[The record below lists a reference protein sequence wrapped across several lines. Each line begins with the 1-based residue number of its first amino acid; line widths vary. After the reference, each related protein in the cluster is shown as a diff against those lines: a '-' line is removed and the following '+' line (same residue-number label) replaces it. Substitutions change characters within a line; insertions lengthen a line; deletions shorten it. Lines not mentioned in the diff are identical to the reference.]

1 MQEWSMQESR
11 LTTILNGFGVSLGDG
26 IIGLQALAAARE
38 TGALTGRVVL
48 GRTEP
53 PAKPLVPQLYR
64 LADEFAEVLPMAEAP
79 LAGRVIDIRDFAF
92 DPGFARVSMID
103 FFLTRLEIEPDTIP
117 AALKRNRWLRSCAGA
132 LPPLGL
138 PADYFLLCPA
148 ASIALRDMPEPIQA
162 AIVSR
167 LTARGCPPIVTQGAA
182 LPGTVQA
189 PAVTTIQALCALV
202 ASSSA
207 VISTDTAMVH
217 LADAFDRP
225 CLALF
230 TTHRPEWRV
239 RDYPLCTP
247 LYLRV
252 PALPE
257 SLEFPRTEADLQAAR
272 AAWFPEGPD
281 LAWVNRAVDQFL
293 DGVAAPGA

>member
-1 MQEWSMQESR
+1 MQESR
-11 LTTILNGFGVSLGDG
+11 LTTVMNGFGISLGDG

-38 TGALTGRVVL
+38 TGALTGRVIL

-64 LADEFAEVLPMAEAP
+64 LAEDFAEVLPMAEVP
-79 LAGRVIDIRDFAF
+79 RAGRVIDIRDFAF
-92 DPGFARVSMID
+92 DPRFACVAMID
-103 FFLTRLEIEPDTIP
+103 FFLDRLEIAPETIP

-138 PADYFLLCPA
+138 PPDYLLLCPA
-148 ASIALRDMPEPIQA
+148 ASIALRDMPEPVQA

-167 LTARGCPPIVTQGAA
+167 LAARGCAPVVTQGTAI
-182 LPGTVQA
+182 PGTVKA

-202 ASSSA
+202 ANASA

-225 CLALF
+225 CLAFF

-239 RDYPLCTP
+239 RDYPLCTALHLP
-247 LYLRV
+247 V

-257 SLEFPRTEADLQAAR
+257 SIEFPRSAADLEAVR
-272 AAWFPEGPD
+272 AAWFPDGPE
-281 LAWVNRAVDQFL
+281 LAWLDPALDQFL
-293 DGVAAPGA
+293 AVRATAGA

>member
-1 MQEWSMQESR
+1 MQESR
-11 LTTILNGFGVSLGDG
+11 LTTILNGFGISLGDG

-79 LAGRVIDIRDFAF
+79 RAGRVIDIRDFAF
-92 DPGFARVSMID
+92 DPRFACVSMID
-103 FFLTRLEIEPDTIP
+103 FFLARLEIKPETIP
-117 AALKRNRWLRSCAGA
+117 AALKRNRWLRGCAGA

-138 PADYFLLCPA
+138 PPDYFLLCPA
-148 ASIALRDMPEPIQA
+148 ASIALRDMPEPVQA

-167 LTARGCPPIVTQGAA
+167 LTARGWAPVVTQGAA
-182 LPGTVQA
+182 VPGTVQA
-189 PAVTTIQALCALV
+189 PAVRTIQALCALV
-202 ASSSA
+202 AGASA

-247 LYLRV
+247 LHLPV

-257 SLEFPRTEADLQAAR
+257 SIEFPRSAADLQAAR
-272 AAWFPEGPD
+272 AAWFPEGAD
-281 LAWVNRAVDQFL
+281 LTWLDRALDQLL
-293 DGVAAPGA
+293 DIRATPGA